1 MKRLVSLIEQN
12 VSATN
17 MRGEINKKKNFKPEN
32 KYLQKNIK
40 NPIAHKIVL
49 LQLFIIYTSTMQQ

>member
-1 MKRLVSLIEQN
+1 MKRVVSLIEQN
-12 VSATN
+12 VSATI
-17 MRGEINKKKNFKPEN
+17 MRGEINKKNFKPEN